1 LTLPR
6 FYPVLDTQALHACG
20 IETVAAAGALLEAG
34 AAILQLRHKDN
45 YTRAAFAD
53 AETVAGMCRD
63 AGALLVVNDRADIAR
78 LLDAGLHLGQD
89 DLTPELARTICG
101 GETFIGFSTHNE
113 EQLREAEREPV
124 DYLALGPIFGTA
136 SKSNPD
142 PIVGVAELRRLRPL
156 TPRPLVAIGGITMD
170 NAGAVFEAGA
180 NAVAVIGDLL
190 NGVENAGQ
198 LRARTEEWLR
208 LTNRQKR

>member
-1 LTLPR
+1 
-6 FYPVLDTQALHACG
+6 VLDSGALRACDIG
-20 IETVAAAGALLEAG
+20 TVAAAGALLEAG

-45 YTRAAFAD
+45 YTRAVFAE

-78 LLDAGLHLGQD
+78 LLSAGLHLGQD
-89 DLTPELARTICG
+89 DLTPQLARTICG
-101 GETFIGFSTHNE
+101 ADALIGFSTHNE
-113 EQLREAEREPV
+113 EQLRAAEQAPV

-136 SKSNPD
+136 SKRNPD
-142 PIVGVAELRRLRPL
+142 PVVGVEELRRLRPL
-156 TPRPLVAIGGITMD
+156 TQLPLAGIGGITMD

-180 NAVAVIGDLL
+180 DAVAVIGDLL
-190 NGVENAGQ
+190 NGVRNAAQ

-208 LTNRQKR
+208 LTNR